1 MLKDKSVAK
10 MNVGEIFL
18 FNPLFISMVLASIP
32 KIEASVPTTVLADM
46 FGQATPDVLK
56 RLDLAANGWM
66 HFTNAA
72 KGIFGAFA
80 NTAPVLA
87 PCLGLLGVG
96 FGFIS
101 RELTSVSPADIMTE
115 VNKAIAQ
122 VIEETNRRFEVMQE
136 YVDQSVRNVM
146 KENMNDDYKG
156 QFETWNKCLEL
167 PTKTKIDD
175 CQEGTARIV
184 GSLKYGFMFENKFSQ
199 NAELSNTD
207 VKAVELQLPI
217 LKKWADFHL
226 LVLAALMKTYKEG
239 NGSEAA
245 AMYRM
250 YRSHYIEAGNDY
262 VAYMEWGL
270 AKIRKARIEDNS
282 ISPSWECQS
291 FDDVTKFDPWTKS
304 NMLKTSTRT
313 CSFKCD
319 SMRPEYCDMTSVRDC
334 TTDTTGCILCGSPCN
349 LDRRLVVQHR
359 YLDNDQNLKRKE
371 ICTNYVNRLT
381 SDLNAF
387 WTREVELFLPIYK
400 ETIKKLEKESQGGEQ
415 KEAHK
420 RQGNITDDSS
430 RQDFLP
436 KAKFIN
442 DFMKKKA
449 EKKMQFDEIMLR
461 GTTNSQSLANYLR
474 RVRKNS
480 KILKNKVMAEK
491 KKKENRPVN

>member
-1 MLKDKSVAK
+1 
-10 MNVGEIFL
+10 
-18 FNPLFISMVLASIP
+18 MVLAPIP

-46 FGQATPDVLK
+46 FGQATPGVLK

-72 KGIFGAFA
+72 KGIFGAFV

-136 YVDQSVRNVM
+136 YVDQSVRNLM
-146 KENMNDDYKG
+146 KETMNDDYKG

-167 PTKTKIDD
+167 PTKAKIDD
-175 CQEGTARIV
+175 CQEQTARLV
-184 GSLKYGFMFENKFSQ
+184 GSLKYGFLFQDKYSQ
-199 NAELSNTD
+199 DTELSKAD
-207 VKAVELQLPI
+207 VKALELQLPL

-226 LVLAALMKTYKEG
+226 LVLAALMKTYKEVD
-239 NGSEAA
+239 GSVAA

-250 YRSHYIEAGNDY
+250 YRSDYIEAGNLY
-262 VAYMEWGL
+262 VGYMEWAL
-270 AKIRKARIEDNS
+270 VNIRKTRIEDNS
-282 ISPSWECQS
+282 ISPILTCQS
-291 FDDVTKFDPWTKS
+291 FDDVTTFDSFTFS
-304 NMLKTSTRT
+304 NKLKTSTRT

-334 TTDTTGCILCGSPCN
+334 TTNTNRCFLCGSPCIV
-349 LDRRLVVQHR
+349 DRPLVVQHK
-359 YLDNDQNLKRKE
+359 YLDHDQTLKSRE

-387 WTREVELFLPIYK
+387 WTSEVELFLPIYK
-400 ETIKKLEKESQGGEQ
+400 KTIEKLEKESEGGEGN
-415 KEAHK
+415 KAHK
-420 RQGNITDDSS
+420 RQGNITDDGST
-430 RQDFLP
+430 QDFSP
-436 KAKFIN
+436 KAKRMN

-449 EKKMQFDEIMLR
+449 EKKMQFDEIMLK
-461 GTTNSQSLANYLR
+461 GTSNSQSLVNYLR

-491 KKKENRPVN
+491 KKKENRAVN